1 MNTYIMKAM
10 VLKSIQYYEGQI
22 SMQELEQVMVTGKRM
37 SQAIDE
43 IGRGNFNQ
51 LPPLT
56 PPPKPKQEQA
66 CDTPQTEY
74 VNQAISDK
82 LKEFNDILAEKNQQ
96 IQHLYE
102 SFNQMRATIDT
113 QVEVINSEMLKI
125 GTMIHSF
132 QNDMYR
138 SFTKSETAD

>member
-1 MNTYIMKAM
+1 MKAM
-10 VLKSIQYYEGQI
+10 VLKSIQYYEGQL

-56 PPPKPKQEQA
+56 PPPQPKQQA
-66 CDTPQTEY
+66 CETPKTED

-82 LKEFNDILAEKNQQ
+82 LKEFNEILTEKNQQ

-102 SFNQMRATIDT
+102 SYNQMRTTIDA

-132 QNDMYR
+132 QNDMYQ
-138 SFTKSETAD
+138 SFTKSEAVD

>member
-1 MNTYIMKAM
+1 
-10 VLKSIQYYEGQI
+10 
-22 SMQELEQVMVTGKRM
+22 MQELEQVMVTGKRM

-56 PPPKPKQEQA
+56 PPPQPKQQACEKPK
-66 CDTPQTEY
+66 TED

-82 LKEFNDILAEKNQQ
+82 LKEFNDILTEKNRQ

-102 SFNQMRATIDT
+102 NFNQMRATIDT